1 VQIIL
6 NEKAIAERIDELV
19 EQIARDIPVGVTP
32 ALVGI
37 RTRGQTIAER
47 LQNKLAQHYSDPIE
61 CGTLDITLYRD
72 DLNQMG
78 AAQQPIVRSTEI
90 NFNIDDRLIV
100 LVDDVLNTGRSV
112 RAALDALIDLGRPQ
126 AIRLAILIDR
136 GQRELPIRPDY
147 VGKCMDAPAQK
158 RVRVYLREVDEKEE
172 VVLE

>member
-1 VQIIL
+1 MQILL
-6 NEKAIAERIDELV
+6 NESQIAEQIDDLV
-19 EQIARDIPVGVTP
+19 EQIGRDIPAGVRP

-37 RTRGQTIAER
+37 RTRGQTLAGR
-47 LQNKLAQHYSDPIE
+47 LQSKLSPHFAEPIE

-78 AAQQPIVRSTEI
+78 AAQPIVRSTEI
-90 NFNIDDRLIV
+90 DFSIDDRLII

-147 VGKCMDAPAQK
+147 VGKIIDAPPRK
-158 RVRVYLREVDEKEE
+158 RVHVYLREEDDKEE

>member
-1 VQIIL
+1 VQVIL
-6 NEKAIAERIDELV
+6 DEKEIAERIDDLV
-19 EQIARDIPVGVTP
+19 EQIVGDIPADVTP

-37 RTRGQTIAER
+37 RTRGQMIAER
-47 LQNKLAQHYSDPIE
+47 LQSKLAQRYTEPIE

-78 AAQQPIVRSTEI
+78 AAQPIVRATEI
-90 NFNIDDRLIV
+90 DFNIDDRLIV

-112 RAALDALIDLGRPQ
+112 RAALDALADLGRPR

-147 VGKCMDAPAQK
+147 VGKIMDAPADK

>member
-1 VQIIL
+1 MQVIL
-6 NEKAIAERIDELV
+6 DEKEIAERIDDLV
-19 EQIARDIPVGVTP
+19 EQIVGDIPADVTP

-37 RTRGQTIAER
+37 RTRGQMIAER
-47 LQNKLAQHYSDPIE
+47 LQSKLAQRYTEPIE

-78 AAQQPIVRSTEI
+78 AAQPIVRATEI
-90 NFNIDDRLIV
+90 DFNIDDRLIV

-112 RAALDALIDLGRPQ
+112 RAALDALADLGRPR

-147 VGKCMDAPAQK
+147 VGKIMDAPADK

>member
-1 VQIIL
+1 MQILL
-6 NEKAIAERIDELV
+6 NESQIAEHINDLV
-19 EQIARDIPVGVTP
+19 EQIVRDIPAGVTP

-37 RTRGQTIAER
+37 RTRGQTISER
-47 LQNKLAQHYSDPIE
+47 LQRKLAQRYDEPIE

-78 AAQQPIVRSTEI
+78 AQQPIVRSTEI
-90 NFNIDDRLIV
+90 DFNIDDRLIV

-112 RAALDALIDLGRPQ
+112 RAALDALADLGRPQ

-147 VGKCMDAPAQK
+147 VGKIMDAPAQK